1 MAIRGVPLTQ
11 ADRRAL
17 ADLVER
23 HGVAA
28 VCEAANVRSAQS
40 VYRALAGAGVL
51 DMTRAALLA
60 AGERLAASTRAARTE
75 EPQ

>member
-23 HGVAA
+23 HGIRA
-28 VCEAANVRSAQS
+28 VCEAAQVRSAQS
-40 VYRALAGAGVL
+40 VYRALAGASVL
-51 DMTRAALLA
+51 AMTRAALLA
-60 AGERLAASTRAARTE
+60 SGERLAAQSAPEQTE
-75 EPQ
+75 VPS